1 MTKQIS
7 NGVNL
12 ELIKSILKENENT
25 TSVFK
30 RNVIK
35 EYFQILALSF
45 IYSHKKYQGL
55 IFYGGSCLKHC
66 FGLPRLSE
74 DLDFVDLT
82 GKIDLSALAVDLK
95 IFFEKEIGTEPI
107 SKAQKFRVYLK
118 FPILRQL
125 NLADGSESDLLNI
138 KVEIFK
144 KFDFC
149 ENYKIETVP
158 IFKSGKSI
166 LVRVFDMSSL
176 MSTKMRAVL
185 SRKWEKTDKMGNKL
199 ATVKGRDYFD
209 LMWYFEKGIKP
220 NLNCIDGGKLSVEDL
235 KNKLLGIIESVD
247 EKSIAFDLESL
258 ISDQVFVKNLA
269 KNIKNILIKQIKEKL

>member
-1 MTKQIS
+1 M
-7 NGVNL
+7 NL
-12 ELIKSILKENENT
+12 EPIKYILKENENT
-25 TSVFK
+25 ASVFK
-30 RNVIK
+30 RNIVK

-45 IYSHKKYQGL
+45 IYSHKKYQSL

-82 GKIDLSALAVDLK
+82 GKIDLSVLADDFK

-125 NLADGSESDLLNI
+125 NLAGEAESDLLNI

-149 ENYKIETVP
+149 GNYKIETVP
-158 IFKSGKSI
+158 VFKSGKSI
-166 LVRVFDMSSL
+166 LIRTFDMPSL
-176 MSTKMRAVL
+176 MSTKIRAVL
-185 SRKWEKTDKMGNKL
+185 SRKWEKIDKMGNKL

-220 NLNCIDGGKLSVEDL
+220 NLDCIDGKKMPVEYL
-235 KNKLLGIIESVD
+235 KNKLLEIIESVD
-247 EKSIAFDLESL
+247 EKSIVFDLESL
-258 ISDQVFVKNLA
+258 ISDQVFVKNLS
-269 KNIKNILIKQIKEKL
+269 KNIKDILIKQIKEKL